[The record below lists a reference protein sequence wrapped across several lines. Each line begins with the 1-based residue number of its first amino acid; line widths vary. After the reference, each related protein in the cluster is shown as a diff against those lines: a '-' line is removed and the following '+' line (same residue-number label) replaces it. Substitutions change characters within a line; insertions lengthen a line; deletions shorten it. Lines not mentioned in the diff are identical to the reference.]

1 MRTIELGRAGEDVA
15 AAYLRSRG
23 MRVVGR
29 NWRCPA
35 GEIDLVAIDDRWLV
49 ICEVKTRRSLVAGE
63 PVEAVTPDKVRRLR
77 RLAFAWIE
85 AHGSAPRH
93 TVRIDVVCV
102 CWPSHGP
109 AIVRHL
115 KWVG

>member
-15 AAYLRSRG
+15 AAYLRSQG

-35 GEIDLVAIDDRWLV
+35 GEIDLVAIDGGWLV
-49 ICEVKTRRSLVAGE
+49 VCEVKTRRSLAAGE
-63 PVEAVTPDKVRRLR
+63 PVEAVTPDKVKRLR
-77 RLAFAWIE
+77 RLAVAWVN
-85 AHGSAPRH
+85 AHGDRRR
-93 TVRIDVVCV
+93 TVRIDVVAV
-102 CWPSHGP
+102 WWPEDGP
-109 AIVRHL
+109 AIVRHV